1 MLVAKCAPSV
11 AMIEFENSRGSGFLV
26 DSDLLATNA
35 HVVGNRDN
43 AVVRISFPSAEP
55 KDKGPHNGRVV
66 FLDKDRDLALVSIK
80 SDLPFLKLGNS
91 DLLNKGEDI
100 VVIGSPV
107 LGGGVLVNAISK
119 GVYSTSVGQK
129 GEGTY
134 LHMSLAVNP
143 GNSGGPAFNDR
154 GEVVGMVTAKGVKV
168 EGVALCVPAND
179 LKLAIQ
185 DLK

>member
-1 MLVAKCAPSV
+1 
-11 AMIEFENSRGSGFLV
+11 MIEFENSRGSGFLV

-35 HVVGNRDN
+35 HVVGNRDK
-43 AVVRISFPSAEP
+43 AVVRVSFPSAEGEN
-55 KDKGPHNGRVV
+55 KGPLNGRVV
-66 FLDKDRDLALVSIK
+66 FIDTDRDLALVRVESK
-80 SDLPFLKLGNS
+80 LPFLKLGNS
-91 DLLNKGEDI
+91 DQLNKGEDI
-100 VVIGSPV
+100 VVIGSPG
-107 LGGGVLVNAISK
+107 LGPNNVLVNAISK
-119 GVYSTSVGQK
+119 GVYSTTVDLK
-129 GEGTY
+129 GAGSF
-134 LHMSLAVNP
+134 LHMSLAINP